1 MDFRIEEGK
10 QQATLYF
17 AGEIDMTVGEQLGDL
32 LRQCG
37 ERFEQI
43 AIDFYEVTFVD
54 SSGIGNLF
62 YAAKELLARGKRIEI
77 INIRE
82 EILDILQMLGF
93 FEALGIP
100 LRRAE

>member
-1 MDFRIEEGK
+1 MDFRIEERHP
-10 QQATLYF
+10 QATLYF
-17 AGEIDMTVGEQLGDL
+17 AGEIDMTVGEQLADL

-37 ERFEQI
+37 ERFEHI
-43 AIDFYEVTFVD
+43 AIDFYEVSFVD

-62 YAAKELLARGKRIEI
+62 FTAKELLARGKRIEI

-82 EILDILQMLGF
+82 EVLDILRMLGF

-100 LRRAE
+100 LRQA